1 MHVHK
6 PYIDI
11 IPFRINPT
19 IPRLKTCTMY
29 VYIDKVTMLNCGSET
44 WHVNFILFIPSWW
57 DIEPYSTSV
66 VYCLP
71 DVADP
76 HQQHW
81 RNAVD
86 VVSFS
91 ERRRL
96 NAIRQAAAAAQ
107 RKQHVIHKQTHK
119 PASAR
124 PAPTYTNFSIS
135 PPRPSPHASSLTTPK
150 TSKWASFDSVV
161 GNSFVASYS

>member
-1 MHVHK
+1 MRVHK
-6 PYIDI
+6 PCIDI

-44 WHVNFILFIPSWW
+44 WHLNFILFIV
-57 DIEPYSTSV
+57 DEILNLIRRRLFIVYRLLSTRT
-66 VYCLP
+66 
-71 DVADP
+71 DVTDACT
-76 HQQHW
+76 
-81 RNAVD
+81 VD

-91 ERRRL
+91 ERRRI

-150 TSKWASFDSVV
+150 TSKWASFDAAVEKLIRC
-161 GNSFVASYS
+161 